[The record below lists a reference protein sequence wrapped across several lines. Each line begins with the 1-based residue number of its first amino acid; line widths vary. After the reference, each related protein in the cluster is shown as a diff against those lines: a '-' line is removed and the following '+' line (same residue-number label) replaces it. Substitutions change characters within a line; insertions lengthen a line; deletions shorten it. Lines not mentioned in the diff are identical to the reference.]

1 MKVRQLVAIL
11 ALATS
16 PLSAQQPRVAVA
28 PFETEG
34 SVGMSREDF
43 DALGRALGAILT
55 TEMADRRGG
64 AASAIGAP
72 AVGRNGRL
80 DLAAARDRATQAGGT
95 LLIVGTLLDQY
106 GDINVEARVLDA
118 ATGASV
124 AVVRGD
130 PALATREQL
139 GEAVAELALRLS
151 KEKAVGGV
159 PEARWRRTLSAA
171 ALVQFGRGLRF
182 EEAGDKGQAQAAYK
196 AAVAAAP
203 TLTEAKTALTRV
215 GG

>member
-1 MKVRQLVAIL
+1 MKLSQLVAIV
-11 ALATS
+11 AVTVS
-16 PLSAQQPRVAVA
+16 PLGAQLPRIAVA

-43 DALGRALGAILT
+43 DALGRALGAVLT

-72 AVGRNGRL
+72 AGGRGGRL
-80 DLAAARDRATQAGGT
+80 DLAVARDRATKAGAT
-95 LLIVGTLLDQY
+95 VLVVGTLLDQY
-106 GDINVEARVLDA
+106 GDINIEARVIDA
-118 ATGASV
+118 ATGA
-124 AVVRGD
+124 AMGVVRGD
-130 PALATREQL
+130 ASLATREQL

-151 KEKAVGGV
+151 KEVAVGGV
-159 PEARWRRTLSAA
+159 PEARWRRTLSSA

-182 EEAGDKGQAQAAYK
+182 EEAGDKTPAAAAYK
-196 AAVAAAP
+196 AALAAAP
-203 TLTEAKTALTRV
+203 TLTEAKAALTRV

>member
-11 ALATS
+11 AVAIS

-55 TEMADRRGG
+55 TEMAERRGG

-72 AVGRNGRL
+72 TAGRTGRL
-80 DLAAARDRATQAGGT
+80 DLAAARDRATKAGGT
-95 LLIVGTLLDQY
+95 LLIIGTLLDQY

-130 PALATREQL
+130 PTLATREQL

-182 EEAGDKGQAQAAYK
+182 EEAGDKGQAATAYK

-203 TLTEAKTALTRV
+203 TLTEAKAALTRV

>member
-1 MKVRQLVAIL
+1 MKVSQLVALL
-11 ALATS
+11 ALAAA

-43 DALGRALGAILT
+43 EALGRALGAVLT
-55 TEMADRRGG
+55 SEMADRRAG
-64 AASAIGAP
+64 AATSVGAP
-72 AVGRNGRL
+72 VAARPGRL
-80 DLAAARDRATQAGGT
+80 DVAAARDRAGKAGAT
-95 LLIVGTLLDQY
+95 LLVVGTLLDQY

-124 AVVRGD
+124 VVVRGD

-159 PEARWRRTLSAA
+159 AEARWRRTLSAA

-182 EEAGDKGQAQAAYK
+182 EEAGDKGQAATAYK
-196 AAVAAAP
+196 AAIAAAP
-203 TLTEAKTALTRV
+203 TLAEAKAALTRV